1 MSYFKRFTNGCAIF
15 AALSAWIYAFI
26 QLMAF
31 SPSDDISL
39 TEKLKLFLKG
49 DTPRDYSMYLTLG
62 LCFAVSFA
70 VSLCFKRLPSVS
82 FAVSILPML
91 ATIHQLMAK
100 QLYEYPMMYVVLGA
114 LHVVGSLADCI
125 FSDKQG
131 ARWQS
136 ALAAFFSSLM
146 ASAVPL
152 YLFRSIGALAARSKE
167 EPLNYFEKVIVYSM
181 PKDADTSVFLR
192 LAIFFGVLAILALL
206 LKELPFLTAILSLIP
221 FGYALYLW
229 HTGLLPVHGAWII
242 TAATICFLTHI
253 AVMLSKNSN
262 RKPTPKEIK

>member
-15 AALSAWIYAFI
+15 AALSAWLYALI

-31 SPSDDISL
+31 TPSNDISL

-49 DTPRDYSMYLTLG
+49 DTPRDYSMYLTMG
-62 LCFAVSFA
+62 LCFAFSFA
-70 VSLCFKRLPSVS
+70 VSLLFKKLPAIS
-82 FAVSILPML
+82 FAVSILPVL

-114 LHVVGSLADCI
+114 LHAIGSLADCMLA
-125 FSDKQG
+125 DKRG

-152 YLFRSIGALAARSKE
+152 YIFRSIGALAARSKE
-167 EPLNYFEKVIVYSM
+167 ETLNYFEKVIIYSM
-181 PKDADTSVFLR
+181 PKDADTDVFLR
-192 LAIFFGVLAILALL
+192 VAIFFGVLAILALL

-221 FGYALYLW
+221 FGYTLYLW
-229 HTGLLPVHGAWII
+229 HAGLLPVHGALIV
-242 TAATICFLTHI
+242 TVATVCFLTQI
-253 AVMLSKNSN
+253 AVMLSAKPN
-262 RKPTPKEIK
+262 RNELKS